1 MKHKHNILVLS
12 AALAFAPFASN
23 AQTEE
28 QAEESQDSVYMV
40 KTAFRS
46 VAENDL
52 LGGVSYVNVEDMLTK
67 NYTTYSLD
75 HMESLVG
82 GWNGKSIWGND
93 EGVEHDSGQG
103 YLVLIDGIP
112 RDANNVQ
119 PSEIAQITFLKGAN
133 AVVLYGSRASKG
145 VILITTKR
153 GQARENLKIDLNI
166 NTGIDV
172 IKRLPEY
179 LNAADYMTWY
189 NQARKN
195 DWFDETYG
203 VDYFDDDLT
212 YSQDE
217 IEKTRSGVNPYR
229 YVDID
234 YYSKDYIRKIR
245 SRNEAVLEMSGGN
258 RRARLYGNI
267 NAYTQNDFVKLA
279 DAKKTRINRLS
290 VRGNVDINFNDFISG
305 HINANAT
312 FYDSKHRQ
320 YSSNPADNMTYW
332 RKAATGR
339 PNFPSHAAPLIPVDK
354 IAEDA
359 EGRELVE
366 NTSNIFD
373 GKFLGG
379 TNSDQTNVFSQI
391 YAGGELKWTS
401 RQFQFDGGLNFDLGK
416 VVEGLS
422 LKTNFGMDFKASY
435 NTRFEPKY
443 AVFQPSWGY
452 EDEDGNFHDDE
463 MIHKITQYG
472 TDEITGQKMLWGTK
486 ETRTMALSFQFD
498 YVRSFGDHNVSAI
511 VLGNGFQQTFDGEY
525 HNTTNANLGF
535 DLSYNFDHRYY
546 AQFSAAEVHSTKL
559 APGHRNAFSPSL
571 TLGWNL
577 ARESFL
583 DGSIFDDL
591 LVSASL
597 SLLNEDMD
605 VTNMRWENN
614 RWVADRYYLYRGT
627 WDKNDYGGYNYGDEK
642 YRNPIIYPNRGENE
656 RLEMIKRK
664 EFSASVRASMFDR
677 FINAEFTV
685 FKNRW
690 EGYLVNTTEDWPSHM
705 QKFISFLNND
715 VNSRQ
720 GFDFDVRFNKDIN
733 EVGVSLGLVGTYYDT
748 KVVTKLQ
755 SELDKE
761 NQSQLDKEGKPID
774 AIWGYK
780 NLGFFQ
786 NASEVDFDNSGLPEQ
801 SGNIR
806 PGDLRYADL
815 SNNGVGDSIINNDDK
830 VYLGKE
836 GRFGSPFTMGF
847 NLTVKYKNF
856 TFYALCSAKA
866 GAYARLNNSY
876 YQPKSNDKYSV
887 LVKDT
892 WTPENPNAKYPALT
906 CSNGSNNYA
915 ESDFWLYKDNAFK
928 LTKIQVTYD
937 LPTEMLGD
945 SFVKGLTAFVSGKD
959 LLTISKNRK
968 IMETAVESDPKTR
981 FFQLGVKATF

>member
-12 AALAFAPFASN
+12 AALAFAPFALN

-28 QAEESQDSVYMV
+28 QTEEVQDSVYMV

-46 VAENDL
+46 VAQGDL
-52 LGGVSYVNVEDMLTK
+52 LGGVSVVNVEEMLEK

-133 AVVLYGSRASKG
+133 AVVLYGSRAAKG

-153 GQARENLKIDLNI
+153 GQAREGLKIDLNV
-166 NTGIDV
+166 NTGFDV
-172 IKRLPEY
+172 IKELPEY
-179 LNAADYMTWY
+179 LGAAEYMKYY
-189 NQARKN
+189 NQAKIN
-195 DWFDETYG
+195 DWYEDKLG
-203 VDYFDDDLT
+203 VDYFEEDLP
-212 YSQDE
+212 YPQEE
-217 IEKTRSGVNPYR
+217 IDKTNSGVNPYR
-229 YVDID
+229 YVDVD
-234 YYSKDYIRKIR
+234 YYSSDYIKKVKSRK
-245 SRNEAVLEMSGGN
+245 EAVLELSGGN
-258 RRARLYGNI
+258 SRARLYGNI

-279 DAKKTRINRLS
+279 DAKDTRINRLS
-290 VRGNVDINFNDFISG
+290 VRGNVDIDFNDFISG
-305 HINANAT
+305 HLDANAT

-320 YSSNPADNMTYW
+320 YSSDPAQNMTYW
-332 RKAATGR
+332 RMASTSR
-339 PNFPSHAAPLIPVDK
+339 PNYPNHAAPLIPLDK
-354 IAEDA
+354 VAADA

-373 GKFLGG
+373 GCFLGG
-379 TNSDQTNVFSQI
+379 TSTDQSNVISQI

-401 RQFQFDGGLNFDLGK
+401 RQFQFDGGLNFNLGK
-416 VVEGLS
+416 LLEGLT
-422 LKTNFGMDFKASY
+422 LRTNFGMDFKASY
-435 NTRFEPKY
+435 NTRFDPKY
-443 AVFQPSWGY
+443 AVFKPDWGY
-452 EDEDGNFHDDE
+452 EDENGNEVDDE
-463 MIHKITQYG
+463 MIHKITQIN
-472 TDEITGQKMLWGTK
+472 TDEVTGQKKLWGTK

-511 VLGNGFQQTFDGEY
+511 LLGNGFQQTIDGQY

-535 DLSYNFDHRYY
+535 DLSYNFAHRFY
-546 AQFSAAEVHSTKL
+546 AQFSAAEVHSAKL
-559 APGHRNAFSPSL
+559 AEGHRNAFSPSL

-591 LVSASL
+591 LISASV
-597 SLLNEDMD
+597 SQLNEDMD
-605 VTNMRWENN
+605 VTMMRWSNN
-614 RWVADRYYLYRGT
+614 QWVADRYYLYNGNWEKNT
-627 WDKNDYGGYNYGDEK
+627 WGFGWADGKSTTTIT
-642 YRNPIIYPNRGENE
+642 PSRGENAK
-656 RLEMIKRK
+656 LEMIKRK
-664 EFSASVRASMFDR
+664 EVSFSLRTSMFER
-677 FINAEFTV
+677 FINAEFTF

-690 EGYLVNTTEDWPSHM
+690 EGYLVNTTEEWPNHM
-705 QKFISFLNND
+705 QKFIPYLNND

-720 GFDFDVRFNKDIN
+720 GFDFAVNFNKDIN
-733 EVGVSLGLVGTYYDT
+733 EVGVSLGVVGTYYDT

-761 NQSQLDKEGKPID
+761 NQSQLDREGKPID

-786 NASEVDFDNSGLPEQ
+786 SVEEIESAPEQ
-801 SGNIR
+801 KIGDVR

-815 SNNGVGDSIINNDDK
+815 SNNGAGDTLINSNDM

-836 GRFGSPFTMGF
+836 GRFGAPFTMGV

-856 TFYALCSAKA
+856 TFYALGSAKA
-866 GAYARLNNSY
+866 GAYARKNNSY
-876 YQPKSNDKYSV
+876 YQPKGNDKYSV
-887 LVKDT
+887 LVRDT
-892 WTPENPNAKYPALT
+892 WTPENTDAKYPALT
-906 CSNGSNNYA
+906 TSTSGSNNYA

-928 LTKIQVTYD
+928 LTKIQLTYD
-937 LPTEMLGD
+937 LPKELLGD
-945 SFVKGLTAFVSGKD
+945 SFVKGVSAFVSGKD
-959 LLTISKNRK
+959 LLTISKERK
-968 IMETAVESDPKTR
+968 VMETSIGGDPQTR
-981 FFQLGVKATF
+981 FFQVGVKATF

>member
-1 MKHKHNILVLS
+1 MKHKHNILVMS
-12 AALAFAPFASN
+12 AALAVAPFAAG
-23 AQTEE
+23 AQTDV
-28 QAEESQDSVYMV
+28 QAESDVQDSVYMV

-46 VAENDL
+46 VAQDDL
-52 LGGVSYVNVEDMLTK
+52 LGGVSYVNVEEMLNK

-93 EGVEHDSGQG
+93 EGIDNDSGQG

-166 NTGIDV
+166 NTGFDV
-172 IKRLPEY
+172 IKELPEY
-179 LNAADYMTWY
+179 LGAADYMEWY
-189 NQARKN
+189 NQAKRN
-195 DWFDETYG
+195 DWYEDVYG
-203 VDYFDDDLT
+203 VDYDDDDLT
-212 YSQDE
+212 YSKDE
-217 IEKTRSGVNPYR
+217 IEKTRSGVNPYH
-229 YVDID
+229 YVDLD
-234 YYSKDYIRKIR
+234 YYSSDYIRKVK
-245 SRNEAVLEMSGGN
+245 SRKEAVLEMSGGN

-279 DAKKTRINRLS
+279 DAKNTRINRLS
-290 VRGNVDINFNDFISG
+290 VRGNVDINFNDYIGG
-305 HINANAT
+305 HIDANAT
-312 FYDSKHRQ
+312 FYDSKHCQ

-332 RKAATGR
+332 RMASTGR
-339 PNFPSHAAPLIPVDK
+339 PNYPNHAAPLIPVDK

-359 EGRELVE
+359 EGKELVE

-379 TNSDQTNVFSQI
+379 TQATQNNVFSQI

-401 RQFQFDGGLNFDLGK
+401 RQFQFDGGLDFNLGK
-416 VVEGLS
+416 LIEGLS
-422 LKTNFGMDFKASY
+422 LRTNFGMDFKASY

-443 AVFQPSWGY
+443 AVFQPIWGY
-452 EDEDGNFHDDE
+452 EDEDGNEVDDE
-463 MIHKITQYG
+463 MIHKITQIG
-472 TDEITGQKMLWGTK
+472 TDEVTGQKMLWGTK
-486 ETRTMALSFQFD
+486 ETRTLALSFQFD

-511 VLGNGFQQTFDGEY
+511 LLGNGFQQTFDGEY

-535 DLSYNFDHRYY
+535 DLSYNFAHRFY
-546 AQFSAAEVHSTKL
+546 AQFSAAEVHSAKL

-591 LVSASL
+591 LISASV
-597 SLLNEDMD
+597 SQLNEDMD
-605 VTNMRWENN
+605 VAYVSWPNGQKR
-614 RWVADRYYLYRGT
+614 VDRYYLYNGN
-627 WDKNDYGGYNYGDEK
+627 WDKNSWGFGWGDGK
-642 YRNPIIYPNRGENE
+642 SSTTIAPKRGENAE
-656 RLEMIKRK
+656 LEMIKRK
-664 EFSASVRASMFDR
+664 EISASVRASMFEH

-690 EGYLVNTTEDWPSHM
+690 EGYLVSTTEDWPSHM
-705 QKFISFLNND
+705 QNFVPFLNHD

-720 GFDFDVRFNKDIN
+720 GFDFAVNFNKDIN
-733 EVGVSLGLVGTYYDT
+733 EIGVSLGVVGTYYDT

-755 SELDKE
+755 TELDKV
-761 NQSQLDKEGKPID
+761 NQSQLDREGKPID
-774 AIWGYK
+774 GIWGYK

-786 NASEVDFDNSGLPEQ
+786 SVSEIEDAPEQ
-801 SGNIR
+801 KLGNVR

-815 SNNGVGDSIINNDDK
+815 SNNGVGDTIINENDK
-830 VYLGKE
+830 VYLGKD
-836 GRFGSPFTMGF
+836 GRFGSPFTMGV
-847 NLTVKYKNF
+847 NLTVKYKSF
-856 TFYALCSAKA
+856 TFYALASAKA
-866 GAYARLNNSY
+866 GAYARKNNSY
-876 YQPKSNDKYSV
+876 YQPKGNDKYSV

-892 WTPENPNAKYPALT
+892 WTEDNPNAKYPALT
-906 CSNGSNNYA
+906 TSNGDNNYA

-928 LTKIQVTYD
+928 LTKIQITYD

-945 SFVKGLTAFVSGKD
+945 SFVKGVSAFVSGKD
-959 LLTISKNRK
+959 LLTISKERK
-968 IMETAVESDPKTR
+968 VMETAIASDPKTR
-981 FFQLGVKATF
+981 FFQVGVKATF